1 MLEMVAKPFAGQIE
15 RFVRATEVIAMNVQI
30 IAISSKQ
37 IARNTA
43 VQAGVMAPPESKLRH
58 PSDHE

>member
-15 RFVRATEVIAMNVQI
+15 RFVRATEAIALNVQI

-43 VQAGVMAPPESKLRH
+43 VTAGIMEPPQTKLRH